1 MLVKRGHRVVLLTLC
16 EPGLLHPI
24 AENLGAEIESIDLR
38 GKSKFYRYWFGVKR
52 LYQAIKKY
60 DIELVIAQQQMP
72 ALMSGVLHL
81 FHKFKLV
88 YVRHN
93 TDEDYQNGYYKAN
106 ALNRLVNKLVPNKIA
121 PSRIVEKF
129 WIEREGVRP
138 QTIRRISYGY
148 NFSQYQQADPAVVAQ
163 IREQHNCHL
172 LILSI
177 ARMVPA
183 KRHILMFQ
191 SVQEAIARG
200 VDCRMICLGTG
211 PDEAIIKS
219 WVKSQN
225 LQDKIDV
232 IGFRSNI
239 LDYLHAADL
248 YLHLSNTEAS
258 NSSVKEAGIASC
270 PVIVCRQVGDFEDYI
285 QDGVNGFLMPKVT
298 NPGEVASKIMEAS
311 SNKAKLKEMGQNLRS
326 TVLSTFDINNVA
338 KDYDKLINDVTR

>member
-1 MLVKRGHRVVLLTLC
+1 MAIKKYTIILVKRGHRVVLLTLC

-148 NFSQYQQADPAVVAQ
+148 NFSQYQQADPSVVVQ

-183 KRHILMFQ
+183 CIRLPGMMQYRLPSHYCYWLPYW
-191 SVQEAIARG
+191 
-200 VDCRMICLGTG
+200 T
-211 PDEAIIKS
+211 DE
-219 WVKSQN
+219 
-225 LQDKIDV
+225 DKDQPRV
-232 IGFRSNI
+232 SNRE
-239 LDYLHAADL
+239 YCCE
-248 YLHLSNTEAS
+248 N
-258 NSSVKEAGIASC
+258 
-270 PVIVCRQVGDFEDYI
+270 Q
-285 QDGVNGFLMPKVT
+285 
-298 NPGEVASKIMEAS
+298 
-311 SNKAKLKEMGQNLRS
+311 
-326 TVLSTFDINNVA
+326 
-338 KDYDKLINDVTR
+338 